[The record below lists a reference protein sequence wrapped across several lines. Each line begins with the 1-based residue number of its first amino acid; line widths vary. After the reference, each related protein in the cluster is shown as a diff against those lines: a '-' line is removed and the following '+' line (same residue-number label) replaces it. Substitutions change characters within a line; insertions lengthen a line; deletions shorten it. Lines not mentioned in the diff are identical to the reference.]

1 MCWAFNR
8 QYKTQYI
15 AAMPTNLYGPNDNY
29 DLSTSHV
36 LPALLR
42 KMHEAKI
49 NGAAEVVVWEP
60 ALHAANSSTA
70 KTWQTRVSFC

>member
-1 MCWAFNR
+1 MCCAFNR

-15 AAMPTNLYGPNDNY
+15 AAMPLTLYGPNDNY

-42 KMHEAKI
+42 KSAMRRLTVQRKWLF
-49 NGAAEVVVWEP
+49 GGP
-60 ALHAANSSTA
+60 ALRGANFCTA
-70 KTWQTRVSFC
+70 MIWQTPVSF